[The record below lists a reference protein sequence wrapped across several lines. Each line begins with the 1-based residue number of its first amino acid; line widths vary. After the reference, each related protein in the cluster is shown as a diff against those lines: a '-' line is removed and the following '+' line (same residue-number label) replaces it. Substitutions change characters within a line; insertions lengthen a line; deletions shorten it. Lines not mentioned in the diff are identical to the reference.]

1 MQRTNAAKEANMTN
15 PKTPW
20 DLDIRVRDRNLKKGV
35 LEDAEVQNYLK
46 ELPDLSANAE
56 LVTLPQPAITGSA
69 TATPQSSQAA
79 PAQAAPAAPALAVA
93 PVPPAS
99 GTGVS

>member
-1 MQRTNAAKEANMTN
+1 MTN

-35 LEDAEVQNYLK
+35 LEDTEVQNYLK

-56 LVTLPQPAITGSA
+56 LVTLAQPALAGG
-69 TATPQSSQAA
+69 TAAA
-79 PAQAAPAAPALAVA
+79 PATPVAASPALAA
-93 PVPPAS
+93 VPGPS
-99 GTGVS
+99 GTTAS